1 MTAADQAGPAL
12 VIHGHFYQPPRED
25 PWTGVVP
32 EQPDA
37 APFHDWNERVTAE
50 CYRPNAW
57 VEVVDDDGGTQVVNA
72 FELLSFNVG
81 PTLLSWLEPHH
92 PDVYE
97 RIRAADRTTS
107 RAIAQAYG
115 HAILPLCNDPDLRTQ
130 VRWGIADFRHRF
142 GRFPEGMWLP
152 ETAVSERVLAVLA
165 EEGIGFTILAPPQI
179 EAVRPL
185 ARPDATSRPS
195 RGGPVAGAAAGADDG
210 GTAEPWREHGVDD
223 GGAEVGGLG
232 APRRQAEVATGR
244 AYRWCHPERPELG
257 VDLVVYD
264 GSLAHALAFGSPSS
278 EAIVDAASS
287 DAAGGGGGGGDLVV
301 VATDGET
308 FGHHHKGAERVVA
321 HALSMEAPRRGIRVP
336 RLVDELTES
345 PPTHQARV
353 HTSAWS
359 CAHGVG
365 RWMADCGC
373 RTGGDPAWSQAWR
386 EPLRNALDLLRD
398 WGVEVF
404 ERRGGELLVE
414 PWAARDGYLD
424 VLLGA
429 RSWDSFAA
437 EHIVGDHHRAGVL
450 LDAQRNA
457 LLMYTS
463 CGWFFND
470 LAGIETVQIL
480 RYAARC
486 IDLHQQIG
494 ESPPVDAFL
503 AVLAAAGSN
512 DPAVGDGRRL
522 WFDQVLP
529 R

>member
-1 MTAADQAGPAL
+1 MSAVDASPAL

-32 EQPDA
+32 EQPGA

-50 CYRPNAW
+50 CYRPNTS
-57 VEVVDDDGGTQVVNA
+57 VEVPGDDGSVQVLNS

-97 RIRAADRTTS
+97 RIVQADRATG

-115 HAILPLCNDPDLRTQ
+115 HAILPLCNDRDLRTQ

-165 EEGIGFTILAPPQI
+165 EEGISFTILAPPQI
-179 EAVRPL
+179 EAIRPL
-185 ARPDATSRPS
+185 AADVADLRRR
-195 RGGPVAGAAAGADDG
+195 RGRDG
-210 GTAEPWREHGVDD
+210 GGAEVERDTGPERAWREHGGEDED
-223 GGAEVGGLG
+223 AEVGELG
-232 APRRQAEVATGR
+232 APRRDAEVATGR

-264 GSLAHALAFGSPSS
+264 GSLAHALAFGTPSS
-278 EAIVDAASS
+278 EAIVDAAIS
-287 DAAGGGGGGGDLVV
+287 DASGVAEADGDLVT

-321 HALSMEAPRRGIRVP
+321 HALSVEAPRRGVRVP
-336 RLVDELTES
+336 RLADELEKS

-353 HTSAWS
+353 RTSAWS

-373 RTGGDPAWSQAWR
+373 RTGGDPSWSQAWR

-398 WGVEVF
+398 WGVEAF
-404 ERRGGELLVE
+404 ERLGVGLLAE

-429 RSWDSFAA
+429 RSWDAFAA

-486 IDLHQQIG
+486 IDLHQQLG
-494 ESPPVDAFL
+494 ESPPVDDFL
-503 AVLAAAGSN
+503 AVLADAVSN

-522 WFDQVLP
+522 WFTQVLP